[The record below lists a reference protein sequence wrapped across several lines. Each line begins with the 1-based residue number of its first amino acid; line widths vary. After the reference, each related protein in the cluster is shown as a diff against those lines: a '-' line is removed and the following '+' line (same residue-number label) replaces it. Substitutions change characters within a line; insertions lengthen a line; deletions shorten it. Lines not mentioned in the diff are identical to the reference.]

1 MRPLTCQPCTLCKER
16 SECLTKTKTFWEQE
30 NNEALLEG
38 RAGPE
43 FERGSDASRKEERR
57 PARRER
63 VPVDVAS
70 GIGPP
75 WRRAQQTRW
84 YGGHARRA

>member
-1 MRPLTCQPCTLCKER
+1 MHLVQGKVRMFDPNENVLAKLGFDR
-16 SECLTKTKTFWEQE
+16 LE

-63 VPVDVAS
+63 SA
-70 GIGPP
+70 G
-75 WRRAQQTRW
+75 
-84 YGGHARRA
+84 